1 MNNHFFFFFFVLLRS
16 QISLIFIFP
25 IWAMERAED
34 FAETEKKTHNS
45 CLPTTTTKEEFRTM
59 FDNPEWNLRYRWFLN
74 IEKKYHESF
83 LKGSILFHFCIYFS
97 FMQKKYLNKNK
108 NKKTRAPNF
117 LLLFNFLVLKNVLYI
132 RNKKRKEKT
141 DLSNNKKYEIEI

>member
-1 MNNHFFFFFFVLLRS
+1 MNNHFFFFFLCVATVPNFVNFYFSHMSNGEGRG
-16 QISLIFIFP
+16 FC
-25 IWAMERAED
+25 WDR
-34 FAETEKKTHNS
+34 KKTHNS